1 MFSLS
6 DELALHIVIGLGE
19 GNMYS
24 PMFIPLC
31 SLGYHKI
38 GKHQFRVTLVSDRAN
53 DEILQLAEQGNLQAL
68 SVYLNRHLI
77 PNGAHVKVKQKED
90 SLHVLIVVMRESE
103 NQELLNSVQG
113 LLTRLHPIHINRVK
127 LYTQILG
134 QKQSSLQQ
142 QFSLSAIAEQKVDA
156 LNRFPQQLSSP
167 SSNDRF
173 VAAAGGN
180 APGFKPTPS
189 QAPSNNPSLQR
200 YSVAEFLSQ
209 ATSIDELK
217 VLHNHPFFTGSC
229 PKCLHQFQDASAP
242 PIYWD
247 CPECGWKDDLSTV
260 IPPEKLQANSAQPSL
275 TESKRLGDYLVEAGL
290 LSNSQIEVA
299 LADQVSSNLKFGDVL
314 VRRGWIKE
322 ETIEYLMQKI
332 ILPERAGLHHNA
344 GAYLDSS
351 RNLLKALF
359 QDRQADTK
367 APPIAPP
374 LPTFNSSP
382 SQSHTAETVVRQ
394 PKGLS
399 ANTGKLANE
408 RDTLILP
415 DLDVSEYLK
424 DS

>member
-1 MFSLS
+1 
-6 DELALHIVIGLGE
+6 
-19 GNMYS
+19 
-24 PMFIPLC
+24 
-31 SLGYHKI
+31 
-38 GKHQFRVTLVSDRAN
+38 VSDRAN
-53 DEILQLAEQGNLQAL
+53 DEIFQLAEQGNLQAL

-90 SLHVLIVVMRESE
+90 SLHILLVVMREFE
-103 NQELLNSVQG
+103 NKDLLNSVQN

-134 QKQSSLQQ
+134 QKQSSFQQ
-142 QFSLSAIAEQKVDA
+142 QFSIPTKGERKEASPTSSSHQTPPP
-156 LNRFPQQLSSP
+156 FP
-167 SSNDRF
+167 NGHF
-173 VAAAGGN
+173 AAAGVNSVGL
-180 APGFKPTPS
+180 KPTPI
-189 QAPSNNPSLQR
+189 QTALNNSNSHR

-229 PKCLHQFQDASAP
+229 PQCLHQFKDVSSP
-242 PIYWD
+242 PVYWD
-247 CPECGWKDDLSTV
+247 CPECGWKDDLSAV
-260 IPPEKLQANSAQPSL
+260 ISPNKLHANNTQPSL

-290 LSNSQIEVA
+290 LSKGQIEVA
-299 LADQVSSNLKFGDVL
+299 LADQVNNNLKFGDIL

-332 ILPERAGLHHNA
+332 IMPERAGLHHNA

-359 QDRQADTK
+359 QEDRQPKENTPFS
-367 APPIAPP
+367 APPVS
-374 LPTFNSSP
+374 TFNPSP
-382 SQSHTAETVVRQ
+382 SQSQHASEPVVNQ
-394 PKGLS
+394 PKRFS
-399 ANTGKLANE
+399 ENAGKLANE

-415 DLDVSEYLK
+415 DLDISEYLK